1 MKKIKL
7 ILILI
12 SVATTMYG
20 QQIITS
26 LRTDRVWFVGG
37 SVGTA
42 IPINTYSYDAKLGTN
57 YAANFG
63 YMFSEVFGLLA
74 KGYMIN
80 NELKESFSLEN
91 SQMKG
96 VGGVFG
102 PFIALRPTDLTEIG
116 LHLLFGATDI
126 EMPHNKFKN
135 NDILGFT
142 SNLGASFRLNLNML
156 MIFCDVDYFST
167 DPKFED
173 KPYVISNITT
183 TIGVAVRFKREY

>member
-1 MKKIKL
+1 MKKIWG
-7 ILILI
+7 ILILLFFTSTI
-12 SVATTMYG
+12 YG

-42 IPINTYSYDAKLGTN
+42 IPINNYAKDAKLGMN

-74 KGYMIN
+74 KGYIIN
-80 NELKESFSLEN
+80 NEFKDSFSVDKAN
-91 SQMKG
+91 MKG

-102 PFIALRPTDLTEIG
+102 PFIAIRPTDITEIG
-116 LHLLFGATDI
+116 LHLLFGATNI
-126 EMPHNKFKN
+126 EMPENKFKDN
-135 NDILGFT
+135 AMLGFT

-183 TIGVAVRFKREY
+183 TVGVAI